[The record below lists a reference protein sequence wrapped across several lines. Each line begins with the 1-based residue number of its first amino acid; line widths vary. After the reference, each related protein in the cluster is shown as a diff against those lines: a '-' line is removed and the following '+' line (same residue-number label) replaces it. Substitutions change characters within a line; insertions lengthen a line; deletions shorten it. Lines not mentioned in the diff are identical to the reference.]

1 MKKTLL
7 LLFSLCSTLLAG
19 AQVEKTYTENLVVTI
34 NDDSTEPQSTTVTVV
49 DHGDGTIDFVLNNF
63 MLQAGGAAIGVGNIV
78 VSGLST
84 SQLTA
89 DCRTFTFNDSIT
101 ITPGDDPNVDADAW
115 LGPLLGNVPLVL
127 KGKMT
132 DERLYVSIDIDMM
145 EAIQQVIYVKLGTN
159 DFPATEYTDNLVV
172 TINDASTEPQ
182 PTTVSVVKNGEDNID
197 FVLSNF
203 VLQAGDEV
211 MGVGNIVVSDLA
223 LTEGQDGIKEF
234 VFNGSITIAP
244 GDDPNVDMWL
254 GPMLGNVPL
263 VMKGRLNEDKLYVT
277 IDIDMMES
285 IQQVIYV
292 KFGDENFPKYYTAT
306 FIVDEDTV
314 SIQRLKEGSAIEAPV
329 MPEREGY
336 TFQWGEMPETIEAD
350 TVIVGSYVP
359 NVYTIYYKVGE
370 EVFAQVEVRYGEA
383 LPEAPVYTP
392 ESNSEFIYTFEGWEG
407 DTYETMPAHDV
418 TYTAKIKSTP
428 TAIDG
433 IAADGKATGKV
444 YDLQGRRV
452 LRAVRGIYV
461 IDGRKV
467 MVK

>member
-115 LGPLLGNVPLVL
+115 LGPL
-127 KGKMT
+127 
-132 DERLYVSIDIDMM
+132 
-145 EAIQQVIYVKLGTN
+145 
-159 DFPATEYTDNLVV
+159 
-172 TINDASTEPQ
+172 
-182 PTTVSVVKNGEDNID
+182 
-197 FVLSNF
+197 
-203 VLQAGDEV
+203 
-211 MGVGNIVVSDLA
+211 
-223 LTEGQDGIKEF
+223 
-234 VFNGSITIAP
+234 
-244 GDDPNVDMWL
+244 
-254 GPMLGNVPL
+254 LGNVPL